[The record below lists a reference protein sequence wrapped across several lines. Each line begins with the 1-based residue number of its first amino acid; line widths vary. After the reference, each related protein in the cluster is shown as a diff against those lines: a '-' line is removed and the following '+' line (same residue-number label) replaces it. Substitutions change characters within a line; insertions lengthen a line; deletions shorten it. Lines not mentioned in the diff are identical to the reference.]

1 MLYHLKKKMDHTLLT
16 TEEFDMGLLQQYELT
31 GVGFNVT
38 FTEIGVI
45 EENQLILFNTLW
57 NFYWLVFSLISLMFL
72 NVISILYLI
81 SLLEKKDEEVVNAY
95 VELKN
100 PVCV

>member
-1 MLYHLKKKMDHTLLT
+1 MDHTLLT
-16 TEEFDMGLLQQYELT
+16 TEEFDMGLLQQDELT
-31 GVGFNVT
+31 GVGFNAT
-38 FTEIGVI
+38 FTEIEVI

-57 NFYWLVFSLISLMFL
+57 NFYWLVFSLITLMFL

-95 VELKN
+95 VELKD

>member
-1 MLYHLKKKMDHTLLT
+1 MDHTLIT
-16 TEEFDMGLLQQYELT
+16 TEEFDMGLLQQDKLT
-31 GVGFNVT
+31 GVGFNAT
-38 FTEIGVI
+38 FTEIEVI

-57 NFYWLVFSLISLMFL
+57 NFYWLVFSLITLMFL